1 MEETQVVKVEE
12 NKQIVSD
19 DCLKAE
25 FREAKMM
32 IQSGLLPSRFKTEQQ
47 VMTAYRFA
55 KETGLQPLTAM
66 RQMAVINGTPSFYG
80 DLPLSI
86 VLNSGKL
93 EYIDEYLITQDYKKI
108 TLENKNLHEEPWASV
123 CKVKRKGDNEVC
135 ERFFSVKDAEKA
147 GLFRNPVW
155 KTYLSRMLTYRARS
169 QALKDKFSDCL
180 NGVAIAEYDFH
191 TTEVNGEIKVDNTVV
206 ELNERF
212 K

>member
-1 MEETQVVKVEE
+1 MENEIIVKEDSQAT
-12 NKQIVSD
+12 KQDALGS
-19 DCLKAE
+19 E
-25 FREAKMM
+25 FREATMM
-32 IQSGLLPSRFKTEQQ
+32 IQSGLLPSRFKTPQQ

-93 EYIDEYLITQDYKKI
+93 ESIDEYLITQEYTRI
-108 TLENKNLHEEPWASV
+108 SLENKNLHEEPWACV
-123 CKVKRKGDNEVC
+123 CRVKRKGDPEVC
-135 ERFFSVKDAEKA
+135 ERFFSVKDAHNA
-147 GLFRNPVW
+147 GLGKSIVW
-155 KTYLSRMLTYRARS
+155 KSYLARMLTYRARS

-180 NGVAIAEYDFH
+180 NGVAIAEYDFNV
-191 TTEVNGEIKVDNTVV
+191 TENEDKSEVV
-206 ELNERF
+206 SEVSDINERF